1 MAGVWGH
8 MYRCRMV
15 SRVAALLAASLL
27 CVGCAGQVEQEDWT
41 TGQALGPELHGAARI
56 QLAQQSG
63 DTEDTDSLFG
73 IGPEEELDDND
84 PLEIPNR
91 FIFAFNQTLDVFVLK
106 PAASTYRFLLPE
118 LIRDSIRNV
127 IRNLATP
134 VVLIND
140 LLQGEWE
147 RAETT
152 LARFAINTSGGV
164 LGLFDVASEEGYEY
178 HKEDFGQTLGS
189 YGVGEGA
196 YLVLP
201 LFGPSSVR
209 DGFGRVVD
217 IFLDPFTYLA
227 RAEDL
232 ETEFLIRPVV
242 EGIDTRSRNIETL
255 EDLERD
261 SIDFYARLRSLW
273 RQNRQ
278 NEINNGREVGPTVTP
293 GLSDWNFEIEPDEG
307 QVGSVQ

>member
-1 MAGVWGH
+1 M
-8 MYRCRMV
+8 
-15 SRVAALLAASLL
+15 LLAAGLM
-27 CVGCAGQVEQEDWT
+27 CFGCASHAEQGAWT
-41 TGQALGPELHGAARI
+41 SGQALEGELQGAARI

-63 DTEDTDSLFG
+63 GSADTDSLFG
-73 IGPEEELDDND
+73 IAEEEEFDDND

-91 FIFAFNQTLDVFVLK
+91 FVFAFNQTLDIFILK

-118 LIRDSIRNV
+118 VLRDSIRNV
-127 IRNLATP
+127 LRNLSTP

-164 LGLFDVASEEGYEY
+164 LGLFDVATEEGYTY
-178 HKEDFGQTLGS
+178 HREDFGQTLGS

-232 ETEFLIRPVV
+232 ETEFMLRPVT

-278 NEINNGREVGPTVTP
+278 NEIENGRDIGPTVTP
-293 GLSDWNFEIEPDEG
+293 GLSDLDYETEPDKG
-307 QVGSVQ
+307 QIGSVQ

>member
-1 MAGVWGH
+1 MAGFWGH
-8 MYRCRMV
+8 MLRCRMV
-15 SRVAALLAASLL
+15 SRVAALLAVGLL
-27 CVGCAGQVEQEDWT
+27 CVGCAGQARQDGWT
-41 TGQALGPELHGAARI
+41 TGQALGPELHGSARI

-63 DTEDTDSLFG
+63 DTDSLFG
-73 IGPEEELDDND
+73 LEADEDIDDND

-91 FIFAFNQTLDVFVLK
+91 FIFAFNQTLDVFVVK
-106 PAASTYRFLLPE
+106 PAAETYRFLLPE
-118 LIRDSIRNV
+118 LIRNSIRNV
-127 IRNLATP
+127 LRNLATP

-164 LGLFDVASEEGYEY
+164 LGLFDVASDEGYEY

-201 LFGPSSVR
+201 LFGPSSLR

-232 ETEFLIRPVV
+232 EAEFLLRPVV

-278 NEINNGREVGPTVTP
+278 NEIDNGRDVGPTVTP
-293 GLSDWNFEIEPDEG
+293 GLSDWNDELDPEEG